1 MLKTTLKSAS
11 VNAKHL
17 LTVTTENIKTTQPV
31 KPAKAQALTAVK
43 GMNDLLP
50 PASAQWEWLE
60 DKVRGLMARHAYRN
74 LRTPIVEPTALFVRG
89 LGEVTDIVEKEMYS
103 FEDRLNGEQLT
114 LRPEATAGVVRAVVE
129 HNMLYDGGKRLYYM
143 GPMFRHER
151 PQRGRYRQ
159 FHQIGAEALGF
170 PGAEVDAELI
180 LLAATLWQELG
191 LQDVRL
197 ELNSLG
203 QPNERAAHRAALIA
217 HLEAHADV
225 LDEEAKRRL
234 HSNPLRILDT
244 KNPAM
249 QAVVEAAPKL
259 IDFLG
264 EASLAHFNAVKS
276 ILDASGV
283 AYRIN
288 PRLVRGMDYYN
299 LTVFEFV
306 TDRLGSQGTIC
317 GGGRYDYLIEQ
328 VGGKP
333 APAVGWAL
341 GVERV
346 LELLKEQG
354 TLPEAV
360 GPDVYAIIPDAAALP
375 VVFQTV
381 QALRAQGMSVQM
393 HAGAGEGMG
402 SMKSQ
407 FKKADASGAQFAL
420 IFGGDEL
427 ARGEVTLKALRDGAG
442 AQEAVLLADVPARV
456 AAKLAQGVVQPQAAA

>member
-1 MLKTTLKSAS
+1 MQKLVA
-11 VNAKHL
+11 
-17 LTVTTENIKTTQPV
+17 I
-31 KPAKAQALTAVK
+31 K
-43 GMNDLLP
+43 GMNDILP
-50 PASAQWEWLE
+50 PDSARWEWLE
-60 DKVRGLMARHAYRN
+60 DKVRTLMARYAYRN
-74 LRTPIVEPTALFVRG
+74 IRTPIVEPTPLFVRG

-129 HNMLYDGGKRLYYM
+129 HSMLYDGGKRLYYM

-170 PGAEVDAELI
+170 PGAEADAEII
-180 LLAATLWQELG
+180 LLAHALWAELG
-191 LQDVRL
+191 LENVRL

-203 QPNERAAHRAALIA
+203 QPDERRAHRAALIA
-217 HLEAHADV
+217 YLEQHMDV
-225 LDEEAKRRL
+225 LDEDARRRL

-249 QAVVEAAPKL
+249 QALVEGAPRL

-264 EASLAHFNAVKS
+264 EASLQHFETVKA
-276 ILDASGV
+276 ILDANGV
-283 AYRIN
+283 AWSLN

-306 TDRLGSQGTIC
+306 TDQLGSQGTIC

-328 VGGKP
+328 IGGKP

-346 LELLKEQG
+346 LELLKEQE
-354 TLPEAV
+354 TQVARPAADAYAV
-360 GPDVYAIIPDAAALP
+360 VPDASALP
-375 VVFQTV
+375 VVMATLQR
-381 QALRAQGMSVQM
+381 LRAQGVSVQM
-393 HAGAGEGMG
+393 HSPTAAGEGMG

-407 FKKADASGAQFAL
+407 FKKADASGARYAL
-420 IFGGDEL
+420 VFGADEL
-427 ARGEVTLKALRDGAG
+427 ARGAVTVKPLRDSGEQA
-442 AQEAVLLADVPARV
+442 ERPLAALAEW
-456 AAKLAQGVVQPQAAA
+456 AATLQSSR